1 MILLNHRWKGN
12 DLDKE
17 RLCENLEKLYQ
28 LLVQSN
34 DSAWSNESASKVA
47 ENVKCIYSDLK
58 VGKRIDISRFL
69 IQKLP
74 TGPIDDIAID
84 NGWGDEWIEIS
95 KVLDECLSDNNL
107 SVI

>member
-1 MILLNHRWKGN
+1 MIFLHHRWKGN

-47 ENVKCIYSDLK
+47 KNVQNIKSDLK
-58 VGKRIDISRFL
+58 GGRK
-69 IQKLP
+69 
-74 TGPIDDIAID
+74 
-84 NGWGDEWIEIS
+84 N
-95 KVLDECLSDNNL
+95 
-107 SVI
+107 